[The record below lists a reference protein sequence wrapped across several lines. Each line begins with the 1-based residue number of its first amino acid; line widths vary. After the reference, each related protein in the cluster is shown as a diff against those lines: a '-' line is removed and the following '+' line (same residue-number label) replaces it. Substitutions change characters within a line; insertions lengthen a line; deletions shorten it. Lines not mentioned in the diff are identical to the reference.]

1 MNHKEV
7 MAWVLSVCQRS
18 LRKSQAKTL
27 SVLVAAALV
36 TVRAS
41 LANLGRNIQ
50 GDPTAKHK
58 IKRVWRFIANER
70 VEVHSALQS
79 VWPQLLR
86 QVRKGYKHKPLVV
99 SFDWTDIRR
108 TQTLLAA
115 VVIQGRSVPLIW
127 ASCSKNVWEGHKS
140 RNSFEEALLLMLRT
154 LIPYSFEE
162 ALLLMLRT
170 LIPPEWKTPIILLA
184 DRGFGR
190 TELGRFC
197 QRYGF
202 HYVIRIQPK
211 VRVQIDSAKTRLD
224 LYPVKKGQCFKLP
237 NVIYR
242 ADHHPLTQH
251 VVVRWKKGLPKHRD
265 EIWYLMT
272 DLPQDARTL
281 SDLYGKR
288 MEIEEFFR
296 DAKNKRHGWA
306 LRDTGLTDPDRLDR
320 LLLVLALAYLF
331 LVAWGLHARKHHRPG
346 RWCSNQRSDSLS
358 VFSLGQQAYRDLRL
372 KLPRLLALLLA
383 TAQNVMAKWG

>member
-1 MNHKEV
+1 
-7 MAWVLSVCQRS
+7 
-18 LRKSQAKTL
+18 
-27 SVLVAAALV
+27 LVAAALV
-36 TVRAS
+36 SPRVS
-41 LANLGRNIQ
+41 LANLGRSVR
-50 GDPTAKHK
+50 GDTTAKHK
-58 IKRVWRFIANER
+58 IKRVWRFVANER
-70 VEVHSALQS
+70 VEVHSALQG

-86 QVRKGYKHKPLVV
+86 RIRKGYKHKPLVV
-99 SFDWTDIRR
+99 SFDWTDIRGL
-108 TQTLLAA
+108 QTLLAA

-140 RNSFEEALLLMLRT
+140 RNSFEEALLLLLR
-154 LIPYSFEE
+154 S
-162 ALLLMLRT
+162 

-202 HYVIRIQPK
+202 HYLIRIQPK

-237 NVIYR
+237 NVVYR

-251 VVVRWKKGLPKHRD
+251 VVVRWKKGLPQHRD
-265 EIWYLMT
+265 EVWYLMT
-272 DLPQDARTL
+272 DLPQDAGTL

-331 LVAWGLHARKHHRPG
+331 LVAWGLHARKYHRPG
-346 RWCSNQRSDSLS
+346 RWCSNQRSESMSL
-358 VFSLGQQAYRDLRL
+358 FSLGQQAYRELRL
-372 KLPRLLALLLA
+372 RLPRLLALLLA
-383 TAQNVMAKWG
+383 TAQNVTAKWG